1 MIGGKQ
7 WSAVYEIDGHEVV
20 NGEDGFAS
28 SEIIANAPVCANPG
42 ETVMALR
49 EAFGAKLC

>member
-1 MIGGKQ
+1 
-7 WSAVYEIDGHEVV
+7 V

-49 EAFGAKLC
+49 DAFGAKIVCKTSNG